1 MKWLNLALL
10 GLLAFLQ
17 YRLWVG
23 DDGLAQVQRLQQA
36 IAAQQLENSKSRER
50 NANLAAEVADL
61 KEGLELIEALA
72 RRELGMIAQGETFYQ
87 LLDD

>member
-1 MKWLNLALL
+1 MKWLNPALL
-10 GLLAFLQ
+10 GLLAILQ

-23 DDGLAQVQRLQQA
+23 DDGLVQVQRLQQA
-36 IAAQQLENSKSRER
+36 IAVQQLENSKSRGR
-50 NANLAAEVADL
+50 NAKLGAEVADL
-61 KEGLELIEALA
+61 KEGLEIIEALA